1 MDEFVHALFV
11 MRSCLYTSESELW
24 KIDYICEEVDNCIRY
39 VRVYI
44 FFDYLFLPGKS
55 YISMQR
61 FLWISP

>member
-1 MDEFVHALFV
+1 MDGFVHALFV

-44 FFDYLFLPGKS
+44 FFD
-55 YISMQR
+55 
-61 FLWISP
+61 